1 VYTVYCDVTRRDRTY
16 HSALAA
22 KQWLETQ
29 GWSGGGVMVATLGA
43 HARRSRLLY
52 CRAFGPNVPIG
63 VIALEDRAY
72 DPAHWWRTSEGLK
85 EMISETGAFLY
96 TRLFSRGTTPSQ
108 P

>member
-1 VYTVYCDVTRRDRTY
+1 MSRGATEPIT
-16 HSALAA
+16 SALAA

-29 GWSGGGVMVATLGA
+29 GWSDSGIMVATLGS

-52 CRAFGPNVPIG
+52 RRAFGSDVPIG

-72 DPAHWWRTSEGLK
+72 DPAQWWRTSEGLK
-85 EMISETGAFLY
+85 EMTSETVAYLY
-96 TRLFSRGTTPSQ
+96 ARLFFRGTMPAQ